1 MDAEI
6 ILAERSPRAV
16 NKTEP
21 GVTAAIGRPP
31 NIHHFIFYGQASR
44 NDVAA
49 FAAAKVFLESAVYPA
64 PRETD
69 SRVAKAGPKAGLDGR
84 HYVVRLPIKGQIAA
98 RGIDLIGKVSDAE
111 EAQSRLVL
119 TVRLDPKQSGNMP
132 TSFDHRGWPGSR
144 IYDLTVVNRSIIHCV
159 RALSD
164 KSGTVA

>member
-21 GVTAAIGRPP
+21 GVAAATARPP
-31 NIHHFIFYGQASR
+31 NIHHFIFYGQATR

-49 FAAAKVFLESAVYPA
+49 LAAAKVYLESAVYPA
-64 PRETD
+64 PRKTG
-69 SRVAKAGPKAGLDGR
+69 SRVAKAGPKADGR
-84 HYVVRLPIKGQIAA
+84 HYIVRLPIKGQIAA
-98 RGIDLIGKVSDAE
+98 CGTDLIGKVSDAE

-119 TVRLDPKQSGNMP
+119 TVSLDPKRSGNMP
-132 TSFDHRGWPGSR
+132 ASVDHRGRPGCR
-144 IYDLTVVNRSIIHCV
+144 IYDLTVVNRSIICCV
-159 RALSD
+159 RALSG

>member
-16 NKTEP
+16 NKMEP
-21 GVTAAIGRPP
+21 GVAAAIGRPP
-31 NIHHFIFYGQASR
+31 NIHHFLFYGQASR

-49 FAAAKVFLESAVYPA
+49 FAAAKVFFESAVYA
-64 PRETD
+64 KPRETD
-69 SRVAKAGPKAGLDGR
+69 SRAAKAGPKAGLDGR

-119 TVRLDPKQSGNMP
+119 TVRLDTKQSGNMP
-132 TSFDHRGWPGSR
+132 HLFRSQGLARMPHLRPTGASFIASGRCR
-144 IYDLTVVNRSIIHCV
+144 T
-159 RALSD
+159 RAER
-164 KSGTVA
+164 

>member
-21 GVTAAIGRPP
+21 GVAAATARPP

-64 PRETD
+64 PREAG
-69 SRVAKAGPKAGLDGR
+69 SRAAEAGPQTGLDGR
-84 HYVVRLPIKGQIAA
+84 HYVVRLPNKGQIAA

-119 TVRLDPKQSGNMP
+119 TVSLDPKQSGNMP
-132 TSFDHRGWPGSR
+132 AAAGHRGWPGCR
-144 IYDLTVVNRSIIHCV
+144 IYDLTVVNRSIIPCV
-159 RALSD
+159 RTLSG
-164 KSGTVA
+164 KSGTGV

>member
-21 GVTAAIGRPP
+21 GVAAAIGRPP

-49 FAAAKVFLESAVYPA
+49 LAAAKVFLESAVYPA
-64 PRETD
+64 PRKTGI
-69 SRVAKAGPKAGLDGR
+69 RGAKAGPKADGR
-84 HYVVRLPIKGQIAA
+84 HYIVRLPIKGQIAA

-119 TVRLDPKQSGNMP
+119 TVSLDPKQSGNMP
-132 TSFDHRGWPGSR
+132 AAAGHRGWPGCR
-144 IYDLTVVNRSIIHCV
+144 IYDLTVVNRSIIRCV
-159 RALSD
+159 RALSG